1 MRCGKGRKS
10 QEAEPQPPHIIQT
23 LLLDKSRRPTGI
35 ATLMRNYRTGLFTD
49 DVILAPLDEA
59 FLGISQGPSA
69 TLRPWIEL
77 VEIITSLPATSPQ
90 GLLPGGLTLT
100 RTGLASRP
108 ASRR

>member
-49 DVILAPLDEA
+49 DVIPAPLNEA
-59 FLGISQGPSA
+59 LVGISRGPSA

-77 VEIITSLPATSPQ
+77 VEIIASHPATSPQ
-90 GLLPGGLTLT
+90 GLLSGGISTSSIT
-100 RTGLASRP
+100 T
-108 ASRR
+108 